1 MPTESSETST
11 IPAGRFRDNC
21 LRIMDEVDRTG
32 EAVIVT
38 KHGQPV
44 VKIVP
49 APREQAR
56 FIGSCPEL
64 EILGDIMGP
73 SAPSEDWESI
83 SNPERVADPTLPV
96 NR

>member
-1 MPTESSETST
+1 MPAESSKLST

-44 VKIVP
+44 VKIMP
-49 APREQAR
+49 APREEAR

-73 SAPSEDWESI
+73 SASSEDWESI
-83 SNPERVADPTLPV
+83 SDPERVVDPTLPA

>member
-1 MPTESSETST
+1 MPAESSKPPT

-49 APREQAR
+49 APREEAR

-64 EILGDIMGP
+64 EILGDIMAP
-73 SAPSEDWESI
+73 SASSEDWESI
-83 SNPERVADPTLPV
+83 SNPERVVDPTLPAI
-96 NR
+96 R

>member
-1 MPTESSETST
+1 MPAESSKPPT

-38 KHGQPV
+38 KHGKPV

-49 APREQAR
+49 APREQGR
-56 FIGSCPEL
+56 FIGSSPEL
-64 EILGDIMGP
+64 EILGDIMAP
-73 SAPSEDWESI
+73 SASSDDWESI
-83 SNPERVADPTLPV
+83 SNPERVVDPTLPAD
-96 NR
+96 R